1 MMISQACVG
10 VMSLWKLRVGVEAY
24 YLAQVASGLDE
35 YYTGS
40 GESAG
45 VWLGGGVAGLGL
57 NGVVDGGDLRAVLAG
72 LAPGTGLTPNG
83 TRLVAHA
90 KRVPGFDL
98 TFAVPKS
105 VSVVYALGDPL
116 VQAAVVAACEAAVA
130 EALGWL
136 EREACFVRRGTNNRK
151 MVDDPAGFGTRRM
164 IADGFVAA
172 QFRHRT
178 SRAGDPHLH
187 WHVLV
192 ANLARGIDGRWTAL
206 DGAAL
211 YAAKRAVGV
220 LFQTVMRRELSTRL
234 GISWG
239 PVHNDSA
246 EIAGIPGRVLRE
258 FSQRSE
264 QIAEWMDAH
273 GLSGQHAKDAALL
286 ETRTTKHPVADF
298 TVVEAEWRRR
308 ADGLGWGT
316 SELDTLLTAMT
327 RDVVGVDGDRWTV
340 QERVWGAGGST
351 VTTRIVTFDE
361 WVDRLLSTRV
371 TEKSGTFTRFGL
383 TQAIAVVLPAGSTIT
398 LVEATVNRA
407 LATPAVVQ
415 VGDHEIEQGTVAAPG
430 RVVPD
435 DRALRYTSR
444 ALLHIEERLLTQL
457 ASGALSGTGV
467 LDQRSVESAILV
479 STLSDDQAAAI
490 RVLTSAGDRVAVMVG
505 RAGTGK
511 THTLGTLRAVYE
523 AAGWDVIG
531 LAPSARAARELQD
544 GAHITSTTIA
554 RHLVEQRDIT
564 ATTLIVIDEA
574 AMAGNRD
581 IAALVD
587 QATRRGAK
595 LVLVGDHHQ
604 LPEVSAGGAFRAA
617 LTTLDG
623 RVVELT
629 ANRRQTQVWEQAALD
644 QLRHGDVPTAFA
656 VYLAHDRVIIADNPN
671 DLHKIVLTDWATTR
685 TLGST
690 LLLAGTRA
698 EAQLLNR
705 EARVMLAATGEL
717 DLTDQIEIA
726 GREFAVGDQVVL
738 GRNHPHQHLTSGET
752 FAIDNGMRGT
762 ITDLS
767 PEHLTIRVT
776 GGERVVLDREYL
788 DNGWVDYG
796 YAVTIHKAQGITCD
810 HVLVVGPAGLYR
822 EGAYVALKLPP
833 DPGVREGSVQWVGH
847 RSLMLGFGLM
857 RWSWRGCRVVLVA
870 RSLMSSGFRI
880 LRCRSGWLNQRM
892 IGLQIL

>member
-1 MMISQACVG
+1 MQHS
-10 VMSLWKLRVGVEAY
+10 
-24 YLAQVASGLDE
+24 D
-35 YYTGS
+35 
-40 GESAG
+40 
-45 VWLGGGVAGLGL
+45 
-57 NGVVDGGDLRAVLAG
+57 
-72 LAPGTGLTPNG
+72 TPN
-83 TRLVAHA
+83 
-90 KRVPGFDL
+90 PG
-98 TFAVPKS
+98 AP
-105 VSVVYALGDPL
+105 PPN
-116 VQAAVVAACEAAVA
+116 
-130 EALGWL
+130 
-136 EREACFVRRGTNNRK
+136 RPVRHQSPR
-151 MVDDPAGFGTRRM
+151 
-164 IADGFVAA
+164 
-172 QFRHRT
+172 
-178 SRAGDPHLH
+178 
-187 WHVLV
+187 
-192 ANLARGIDGRWTAL
+192 
-206 DGAAL
+206 
-211 YAAKRAVGV
+211 
-220 LFQTVMRRELSTRL
+220 
-234 GISWG
+234 G

-629 ANRRQTQVWEQAALD
+629 VNRRQTQVWEQAALD